1 MFDFFSFFARMGSIT
16 VSNLNGV
23 VVVAAVVVVVAAV
36 VVVAVDVVVVVVVV
50 VADVVVVVVVVENEF
65 PVKKK
70 KSPFF
75 SSIENSFRLTFFR
88 TKVEVQTDL
97 SQLLKILWSWR
108 TKIVPQKE
116 LLKKVMKFK
125 KVGILHW

>member
-16 VSNLNGV
+16 VSNLN
-23 VVVAAVVVVVAAV
+23 VVVAI
-36 VVVAVDVVVVVVVV
+36 VVAVVD
-50 VADVVVVVVVVENEF
+50 VVVVVVENEF

-108 TKIVPQKE
+108 T
-116 LLKKVMKFK
+116 
-125 KVGILHW
+125 ILYLDRSCLRR

>member
-36 VVVAVDVVVVVVVV
+36 VVVAVDVVVVVQ
-50 VADVVVVVVVVENEF
+50 NEF

-88 TKVEVQTDL
+88 AKVEVQTDL
-97 SQLLKILWSWR
+97 SQLLKILWSWQ
-108 TKIVPQKE
+108 TKIVPRKK

-125 KVGILHW
+125 